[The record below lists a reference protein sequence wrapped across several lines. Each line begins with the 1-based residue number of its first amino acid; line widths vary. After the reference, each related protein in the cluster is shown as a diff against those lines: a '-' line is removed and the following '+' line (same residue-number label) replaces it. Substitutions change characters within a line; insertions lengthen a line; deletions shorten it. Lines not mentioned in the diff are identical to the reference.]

1 MSRWSRRR
9 RPVVLYQPRDEG
21 VRMPLG
27 LLAVGSALPDE
38 HVVLVDGRLELAP
51 EARMA
56 ELVAEAVCLGVTA
69 RTGRPLRDAVRVSA
83 AARRANPRL
92 RIVWGGSHA
101 SLLPDQCLATGV
113 VDACVVGAGEEAFAR
128 CLATAREGH
137 SFEGLPGVAVPA
149 EAPPRALAPPSPE
162 STPPARYGLL
172 DLERYFDIRGGRRL
186 DYCSSR
192 GQAPDEG
199 AGSWALPPERVAAE
213 VGELAERYRPLT
225 VLFQDGAFFGDADR
239 AEAIARLLLDRRP
252 RIAWEVAA
260 RPEDLLSTG
269 EDGLRLL
276 FESGC
281 RRVHAVLPPGALLL
295 GEGRRVVLEAAALLD
310 RVGLAGRFVL
320 EVDRPRQGHDTLT
333 AAVSVARALTRMS
346 TRFETPLERRR
357 VYPPGDDPDGA
368 PVPATLEEWALREE
382 TPWPD
387 PRAESR
393 LARRHFFIAEAQ
405 RPPGRRLGKRLVHLL
420 ARARVRAGFFRLD
433 VERAAVHASA
443 LLRTGRPRRPARSR

>member
-1 MSRWSRRR
+1 MSRWSGRR

-51 EARMA
+51 EARVA
-56 ELVAEAVCLGVTA
+56 ELVAEAACLGVTA
-69 RTGRPLRDAVRVSA
+69 RTGSPLRDAVRVSA

-92 RIVWGGSHA
+92 RIVWGGPHA
-101 SLLPDQCLATGV
+101 SLLPDQCLATGL
-113 VDACVVGAGEEAFAR
+113 VDACVVGAGEDAFAR
-128 CLATAREGH
+128 CLVAARSEH
-137 SFEGLPGVAVPA
+137 SFEGLPGVAVRA
-149 EAPPRALAPPSPE
+149 WAPPRPLAPPSPE
-162 STPPARYGLL
+162 SAPPAQYGLL

-192 GQAPDEG
+192 GWSADGGGP
-199 AGSWALPPERVAAE
+199 SWALSPERVAAE

-225 VLFQDGAFFGDADR
+225 VLFQDGDFFGDADR
-239 AEAIARLLLDRRP
+239 VEAIARLLLDRRP
-252 RIAWEVAA
+252 RVAWEVAA

-269 EDGLRLL
+269 EEVLRLIA
-276 FESGC
+276 ESGC
-281 RRVHAVLPPGALLL
+281 GRVHAVLPPGALLL

-320 EVDRPRQGHDTLT
+320 EVDRPRRGHDTLT

-346 TRFETPLERRR
+346 PRFETPLERRR
-357 VYPPGDDPDGA
+357 VYPPGDDPDGG
-368 PVPATLEEWALREE
+368 PVPANLEEWALREE
-382 TPWPD
+382 APWPD
-387 PRAESR
+387 RRAESR

-405 RPPGRRLGKRLVHLL
+405 RSPGRRPGKRLVHLL

-443 LLRTGRPRRPARSR
+443 LLRTGRPRRPARAR